1 MPQYLAYTYLDLF
14 FFGCVARL
22 LPASAFKRSKIVEN
36 QSDRKYH
43 HLKTGLLPHITSQTT
58 TSTASTRLYSSQMH
72 QHFFEDLAAS
82 ERLQTFAQGSCSI
95 DVWKETDL
103 AAERLD
109 NA

>member
-1 MPQYLAYTYLDLF
+1 
-14 FFGCVARL
+14 
-22 LPASAFKRSKIVEN
+22 
-36 QSDRKYH
+36 
-43 HLKTGLLPHITSQTT
+43 
-58 TSTASTRLYSSQMH
+58 MH

-95 DVWKETDL
+95 DLWKETDL